1 MPPAT
6 SPAAAPT
13 PPGAPSPG
21 AIPAAGSRQAV
32 TLCAAF
38 QATAAVA
45 PDDVALSAYGS
56 DVELTWRDYA
66 ERVRAIAA
74 GLAGAGVRRGQT
86 VALMLANRPEFHL
99 ADTAAIHLGAVPFSV
114 YNTSSPA
121 QIAYVLDNAQAR
133 VVICEQ
139 QYAARIVASGA
150 RYDHLVCVDGR
161 PDGTIT
167 LDELCA
173 LAEPGFDFDAAWR
186 AVQPD
191 DLLTLIYTSG
201 TTGPPKGVELTH
213 ANLLAEAEAVTAL
226 FPLHRADHGLS
237 YLPAAHVADRL
248 ASHYLQLLY
257 GARIT
262 CLADLTQLGAA
273 LAQVRPTYW
282 AAVPRVFEKMRA
294 RITDALLDAPAPR
307 RWAFR
312 LALRWGR
319 GRRGGPAARVLAR
332 LADRLVLGQ
341 VLTRL
346 GMDRMRWAMCGA
358 AALPVPVLEFFL
370 DLGLLVCE
378 IWGMSETCGASTL
391 NPPEAI
397 RPGTV
402 GIPAP
407 GVRVRLADDGELLI
421 RGPLVTRGYHRD
433 PQRTAEAFDAD
444 GWLRTGDVAT
454 IDAGGYVSIVDRKKE
469 LIINAAGKNMS
480 PANIEGVVKSACPLI
495 SALVVVGDGRP
506 YNVAL
511 IVPDPEAV
519 ASHTARHGADT
530 VADAIAAGVAAGNAE
545 LSRVEQIKRY
555 EVLDAVWAPGGDELT
570 PTLKLRRAA
579 IVRKYASEIDA
590 LYASPERY
598 SPSAQKAEK

>member
-1 MPPAT
+1 MLPADPPAT
-6 SPAAAPT
+6 TPRAA
-13 PPGAPSPG
+13 
-21 AIPAAGSRQAV
+21 

-38 QATAAVA
+38 QATASVA
-45 PDDVALSAYGS
+45 PDTVALGAYGS
-56 DVELTWRDYA
+56 DTELTWHEYA

-74 GLAGAGVRRGQT
+74 GLAGVGVRRGQT
-86 VALMLANRPEFHL
+86 IALMLANRPEFHL

-121 QIAYVLDNAQAR
+121 QIAYVLGNAQAR
-133 VVICEQ
+133 IVICEA
-139 QYAARIVASGA
+139 QYAPRIVASGA
-150 RYDHLVCVDGR
+150 VYDHLVCVDGR

-173 LAEPGFDFDAAWR
+173 LAESGFDFDAAWR

-213 ANLLAEAEAVTAL
+213 ANLLAEADAVTAL
-226 FPLHRADHGLS
+226 FPLERADHGLS

-262 CLADLTQLGAA
+262 CLADLTQLGPA

-294 RITDALLDAPAPR
+294 RIEDALLDAPVPR

-332 LADRLVLGQ
+332 VADRVVLGQ
-341 VLTRL
+341 VLARL

-370 DLGLLVCE
+370 DLGLPVCE

-391 NPPEAI
+391 NPPGAI

-402 GIPAP
+402 GIAAP
-407 GVRVRLADDGELLI
+407 GVQVRLADDGELLI
-421 RGPLVTRGYHRD
+421 RGPLVSRGYHRD
-433 PQRTAEAFDAD
+433 PARTAEAFDAD

-454 IDAGGYVSIVDRKKE
+454 IDTDGYVSIVDRKKE

-495 SALVVVGDGRP
+495 GALVVVGDGRP

-511 IVPDPEAV
+511 IVFDPEAV
-519 ASHTARHGADT
+519 ASHTARHGAAT

-579 IVRKYASEIDA
+579 IVRKYASVIEA
-590 LYASPERY
+590 LYRTGAESPERN
-598 SPSAQKAEK
+598 SQSAQKAEK